1 MIAVTLRGVSKT
13 FPRAGTVVNAMDLQV
28 RRGEFFT
35 LLGPSGCGKSTLLRI
50 IAGFEE
56 PSTGRVFFDDYDVT
70 DDAPNRRGIGYAFQ
84 QYALFPHLTVAE
96 NVAFGLRVRKAG
108 PSEITAAVRKALA
121 DVMLGDCG
129 SERVDRLS
137 GGQQQRVALAR
148 ALVLRP
154 RLLLLDEPLSNLDA
168 RLRADARALLA
179 RIHDSLGCTIVYV
192 THDQAEAM
200 SMSDRVA
207 VLANGR
213 LHQVAAPE
221 AIYEQPATR
230 FVADFVGRNNVID
243 GVLSSRGGARP
254 AVRLNDGTE
263 LPLPSWRHVTA
274 ADSLGDARVSICLR
288 PESLRLTSGYGPL
301 RGVVTTVEY
310 TGATRLC
317 GVQSAVGSI
326 HVEISRSDACPR
338 LGERVS
344 IVVDESALHLIPRE
358 SRS

>member
-1 MIAVTLRGVSKT
+1 MISVTLQRVSKT

-56 PSTGRVFFDDYDVT
+56 PTTGHVFFDEYDVT
-70 DDAPNRRGIGYAFQ
+70 GDAPNRRGIGFAFQ

-96 NVAFGLRVRKAG
+96 NVAFGLRVRKTCAR
-108 PSEITAAVRKALA
+108 EIATAVRKALA
-121 DVMLGDCG
+121 DVSLEDCG
-129 SERVDRLS
+129 GERVDRLS

-179 RIHDSLGCTIVYV
+179 RLHDSLGCTIVYV
-192 THDQAEAM
+192 THDQAEAL

-213 LHQVAAPE
+213 LHQVAAPQT
-221 AIYEQPATR
+221 IYEQPATR
-230 FVADFVGRNNVID
+230 FVADFVGRNNLLD
-243 GVLSSRGGARP
+243 GVVSNRG
-254 AVRLNDGTE
+254 AVRPTVRLDDGTE
-263 LPLPSWRHVTA
+263 LPLPSWRNVTHA
-274 ADSLGDARVSICLR
+274 GARVSICMR

-301 RGVVTTVEY
+301 HGVVTTVEY
-310 TGATRLC
+310 AGATRIC
-317 GVQSAVGSI
+317 AVQSAVGPL
-326 HVEISRSDACPR
+326 HVELSRLDACPR
-338 LGERVS
+338 PGERVS
-344 IVVDESALHLIPRE
+344 IVVDESALHLIPAE
-358 SRS
+358 LHA